1 MPGERFLNARYV
13 HLSQRLT
20 NVDVKSKCPD
30 VFRSLPLFSQK
41 KVLFSETPGIRGGS
55 RCKSDGCQ
63 GYVAAKPP

>member
-41 KVLFSETPGIRGGS
+41 KVLFSETPGILQFVLS
-55 RCKSDGCQ
+55 TADYYSI
-63 GYVAAKPP
+63 